1 MRVRGEDCLQGSHD
15 ATLEHAVVQIEFD
28 CDRLQ
33 AMCERE
39 NAREMKS

>member
-1 MRVRGEDCLQGSHD
+1 MRVRGEDCRQGSHD

-39 NAREMKS
+39 NAREMKN